1 MNSLA
6 FRPLHRAYRRDYR
19 HRSRR
24 ARPFLTVLP
33 MAWVSVATGAL
44 PIVRAAHQVLR
55 EAQR

>member
-1 MNSLA
+1 VNPLA
-6 FRPLHRAYRRDYR
+6 FRPRRHRSHRR

-55 EAQR
+55 EAKR